1 MFCEVPRSLLVVTF
15 RFRCELHRFICIF
28 LLVECLL
35 CCEVQRSKIYPL
47 LLVDYVVKYK
57 DLKCIFACD
66 YAVREVYRFDRQR
79 PEIHCSTL
87 VLWSTKIRNLSLC
100 LLHVGFCCVK
110 RFEMY
115 PSYWMLILLWSIHRS
130 KSVVLSVASGFAFV
144 RSSFG

>member
-15 RFRCELHRFICIF
+15 RFRCELHRFVCIF

-35 CCEVQRSKIYPL
+35 CCEVQQRSKLYPL

-66 YAVREVYRFDRQR
+66 YAVKYTDLIDRETRNPLFY
-79 PEIHCSTL
+79 L

-130 KSVVLSVASGFAFV
+130 KSLVLSVASGFAFV